1 MNVIDLFSGCGGL
14 SYGFV
19 EAGCNV
25 IIGVDNDDAALK
37 TFEFNHPGSKG
48 LNLDLFKEDF
58 VDKLAQEVGN
68 RNVDI
73 IVGGPPCQGFSLTGS
88 RNAEDPRNKLYKAMF
103 IAAKKFNPKAILIEN
118 VPSIEKLY
126 GGKFYDLIISEFEKN
141 GNYNFKS
148 QVLYAPDYGVPQ
160 IRRRIFF
167 IGIRK
172 DLGDV
177 SFPKKTNNPNNYVTC
192 SDAISDLP
200 SLEHTLGEEIQ
211 EYDCKPKTDYQKLM
225 RKDSDKIHNHIA
237 TNHTDEV
244 KKVISMVPDGGNYK
258 DLPEGI
264 GTSRKFNE
272 AWTRYNSKKPSKTID
287 TGHRNHF
294 HYKYNRIPTVR
305 ENARLQS
312 FPDNFVFIGNKT
324 QQYRQVGNAVPP
336 LLSYNVAKE
345 ILKNIGDSDEKA

>member
-25 IIGVDNDDAALK
+25 IIGVDNDETALK
-37 TFEFNHPGSKG
+37 TFEFNHPNSKG
-48 LNLDLFKEDF
+48 LNLDLFDERF
-58 VDKLAQEVGN
+58 IVDLEKEVGE
-68 RNVDI
+68 RKVDI

-88 RNAEDPRNKLYKAMF
+88 RNVEDPRNRLYKAMF
-103 IAAKKFNPKAILIEN
+103 IAVEKFNPKAILIEN

-126 GGKFYDLIISEFEKN
+126 GGKFYDLIISEFKKN
-141 GNYNFKS
+141 GNYDFKS
-148 QVLYAPDYGVPQ
+148 KILYAPDYGVPQ

-172 DLGDV
+172 DIGKV
-177 SFPKKTNNPNNYVTC
+177 SFPKETNDPNNYVTC

-200 SLEHTLGEEIQ
+200 SLENTLGEEIQ
-211 EYDCKPKTDYQKLM
+211 DYSTKAKTDYQKLM
-225 RKDSDKIHNHIA
+225 RKDSKKIYNHIA
-237 TNHTDEV
+237 TNHTEEV
-244 KKVISMVPDGGNYK
+244 KKVISLVPDGGNYK
-258 DLPEGI
+258 DLPKGV

-272 AWTRYNSKKPSKTID
+272 AWTRYCSKKPSKTID

-312 FPDNFVFIGNKT
+312 FPDNFIFIGNKT

-345 ILKNIGDSDEKA
+345 ILKIIGDSNEEN

>member
-25 IIGVDNDDAALK
+25 IIGVDNDEAALK
-37 TFEFNHPGSKG
+37 TFELNHPNSKG
-48 LNLDLFKEDF
+48 LNLDLFNEKFINVLE
-58 VDKLAQEVGN
+58 KEVGK
-68 RNVDI
+68 RQVDI

-88 RNAEDPRNKLYKAMF
+88 RNVEDPRNRLYKAMF
-103 IAAKKFNPKAILIEN
+103 IAAEKFKPKAILIEN

-126 GGKFYDLIISEFEKN
+126 GGKFYDLIISEFKKN
-141 GNYNFKS
+141 GNYNFKAKI
-148 QVLYAPDYGVPQ
+148 LYAPDYGVPQ
-160 IRRRIFF
+160 IRKRIFF

-172 DLGDV
+172 DIGDV
-177 SFPKKTNNPNNYVTC
+177 SFPKETNNASNYVTC

-200 SLEHTLGEEIQ
+200 SLENILGKEIQ
-211 EYDCKPKTDYQKLM
+211 EYDNIAKTDYQKLM
-225 RKDSDKIHNHIA
+225 RRNSNKIYNHVA
-237 TNHTDEV
+237 TNHTEEV
-244 KKVISMVPDGGNYK
+244 KKVISLVPDGGNYK
-258 DLPEGI
+258 DLPKGV

-312 FPDNFVFIGNKT
+312 FPDNFIFIGNKT

-345 ILKNIGDSDEKA
+345 ILKIIGDSNEKN

>member
-19 EAGCNV
+19 EAGCDV
-25 IIGVDNDDAALK
+25 IVGVDNDMTALK
-37 TFEFNHPGSKG
+37 TFEQNHPNSKG
-48 LNLDLFKEDF
+48 LNLDLFNEKFIDELE
-58 VDKLAQEVGN
+58 KEVGN
-68 RNVDI
+68 RKVDI
-73 IVGGPPCQGFSLTGS
+73 IVGGPPCQGFSLTGT
-88 RNAEDPRNKLYKAMF
+88 RNEEDPRNKLYKAMF
-103 IAAKKFNPKAILIEN
+103 ITAERFKPKAILIEN

-141 GNYNFKS
+141 GNYNFESKI
-148 QVLYAPDYGVPQ
+148 LYAPDYGVPQ

-172 DLGDV
+172 DIGEV
-177 SFPKKTNNPNNYVTC
+177 SFPEKTNNPENYVTC

-200 SLEHTLGEEIQ
+200 SLEFSLGEEIQ
-211 EYDCKPKTDYQKLM
+211 NYSNVAKTEYQKLM
-225 RKDSDKIHNHIA
+225 RKNSDKIFNHIA
-237 TNHTDEV
+237 TSHTDEV
-244 KKVISMVPDGGNYK
+244 KRVISLVPDGGNYK
-258 DLPEGI
+258 DLPEGV

-272 AWTRYNSKKPSKTID
+272 AWTRYSSKKPSKTID

-312 FPDNFVFIGNKT
+312 FPDNFIFIGNKT

-336 LLSYNVAKE
+336 LLSYNIAKE
-345 ILKNIGDSDEKA
+345 ILKTIGDIDEKA